1 MTAAHDRSDDRP
13 PILSRKGYEEASG
26 FTPEALLREAR
37 RQKGM
42 ATGDVPEICILDPDG
57 DIVEHLT
64 ATGSAD
70 RHPSW
75 ACYHTHLHAFDRGSV
90 QYGVVG
96 SAVGASFAV
105 LVAEQLFASGCRLLI
120 SMTSAGQILPVREP
134 PYFIVIDRALRD
146 EGTSYHYLP
155 PDDFST
161 CDPGLVEVARDALA
175 RTSLLFEVGAS
186 WTTDAPFRETAT
198 AVAKAREAGLLAV
211 EMEAAA
217 LYAFATARRQPV
229 LCVAHVTN
237 QMGQVEGDFE
247 KGAANGAVASLGVI
261 ESIARFWLGR
271 GPS

>member
-1 MTAAHDRSDDRP
+1 MTAEHDRNDDRP
-13 PILSRKGYEEASG
+13 PILLRKGYDEASV

-75 ACYHTHLHAFDRGSV
+75 ACYHTRLHTFDRGSV
-90 QYGVVG
+90 RYGVVG

-120 SMTSAGQILPVREP
+120 SVTSAGQILPVREP

-155 PDDFST
+155 PCDFSR

-175 RTSLLFEVGAS
+175 RTSLPFEVDAA
-186 WTTDAPFRETAT
+186 WTTPRSGGRSPTSTAP
-198 AVAKAREAGLLAV
+198 L
-211 EMEAAA
+211 
-217 LYAFATARRQPV
+217 RRTPER
-229 LCVAHVTN
+229 LPRA
-237 QMGQVEGDFE
+237 
-247 KGAANGAVASLGVI
+247 I
-261 ESIARFWLGR
+261 
-271 GPS
+271 GPNA

>member
-1 MTAAHDRSDDRP
+1 MIEAMIGRRSCRARGTRRRP
-13 PILSRKGYEEASG
+13 V

-155 PDDFST
+155 PDDFSRLRPR
-161 CDPGLVEVARDALA
+161 PGRG
-175 RTSLLFEVGAS
+175 R
-186 WTTDAPFRETAT
+186 
-198 AVAKAREAGLLAV
+198 
-211 EMEAAA
+211 
-217 LYAFATARRQPV
+217 ARRP
-229 LCVAHVTN
+229 
-237 QMGQVEGDFE
+237 GEDF
-247 KGAANGAVASLGVI
+247 ASL
-261 ESIARFWLGR
+261 
-271 GPS
+271 